1 MFTNYEVQQLKIV
14 GYRKINA
21 KTYKKETGNTVCVI
35 SCIKE
40 HFKIVSHNNTDHS
53 EKVFFQ
59 SFFESA
65 LKISEQQF

>member
-1 MFTNYEVQQLKIV
+1 MFTNYEVQELEIN

-21 KTYKKETGNTVCVI
+21 KTYKKENVNTVCVI

-40 HFKIVSHNNTDHS
+40 HFKIVFHNNTDHS
-53 EKVFFQ
+53 EKVFFV

-65 LKISEQQF
+65 FKISEQQF